1 MFEHLF
7 AEMNRMLDEI
17 AQLYPL
23 AQGQSKET
31 LNNNWNTLKQMSD
44 GIIEEWLA
52 LEEKMGTLRKQFGDF
67 ETEKSLASAAELEQE
82 SGPFVKGQGYFKLQM
97 YSQAAGHFQTASE
110 LYPQSPLPLLF
121 LAVCFVHLD
130 QSQRASACFNRI
142 LSYCESS
149 KLKSICC
156 NALGCIA
163 AMDGQPERARD
174 LFMTAYRLDPSFP
187 EPLANLE
194 ACMARTGSYQFESQL
209 HTLV

>member
-31 LNNNWNTLKQMSD
+31 LKENWNTLKQMSD
-44 GIIEEWLA
+44 GIIEEWLGF
-52 LEEKMGTLRKQFGDF
+52 EEKMGKVRKACGDF
-67 ETEKSLASAAELEQE
+67 EPEPDVQSLELE
-82 SGPFVKGQGYFKLQM
+82 SGAFVRGQGYFKLQM
-97 YSQAAGHFQTASE
+97 YQEAARHFQEASE
-110 LYPQSPLPLLF
+110 QYPQSPLPLLF
-121 LAVCFVHLD
+121 LAVCFIHLN
-130 QSQRASACFNRI
+130 QSLRAAACFNRI
-142 LSYCESS
+142 LSYSDS
-149 KLKSICC
+149 NKLKSICC

-163 AMDGQPERARD
+163 AMEEQVERARD
-174 LFMTAYRLDPSFP
+174 LFLSAYRLDPSFP

-194 ACMARTGSYQFESQL
+194 ACMAQTGFYQFESQL